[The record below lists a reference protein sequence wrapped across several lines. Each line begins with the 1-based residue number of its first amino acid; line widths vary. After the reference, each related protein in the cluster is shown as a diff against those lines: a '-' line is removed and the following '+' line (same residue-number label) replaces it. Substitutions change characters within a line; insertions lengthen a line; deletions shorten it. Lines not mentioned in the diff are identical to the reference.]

1 MTNIGQD
8 IHYGLRTLAK
18 NPGVTAVMVFSL
30 ALAIGANTA
39 IFSVVDGVLLRP
51 LPYPQPDRI
60 VTLKEVSSKGNKM
73 NFADPNFDDL
83 RAMNHSLQATAG
95 YENWVTSVSGGSEAT
110 RMMQARV
117 SKDFFAAMGVAPAAG
132 RAFAAEELRIG
143 AAPVALVSRDFWQQF
158 LGGSPDPSQFK
169 LKMDGKVYSVIGI
182 MPAGFRFPDETNIWV
197 PREQD
202 EWLPSRTAHNWRG
215 IGRLRNGMTVSQV
228 RTDLSGIA
236 KRLKSQY
243 GDDTNMESVSVI
255 PLQESLTSGVRGA
268 LMILLGAVGFLLLVA
283 CANVANL
290 LLAQASARTRELAIR
305 AALGAG
311 RLRLVRQFLTEALLL
326 SLLGGLLGV
335 LVAQWG
341 VDALVS
347 LAPTS
352 LPRLSEVSVN
362 SEVLLFA
369 LSVTILVAVG
379 LGIFTAIRATSGDVR
394 EALVE
399 GGRGQSSSRSIQRW
413 GRAVVTAQMAI
424 TLVLVIGAGL
434 LGRSLL
440 RVLSVNPGFRVERI
454 VTMDLALPIANPFA
468 DAPKTSA
475 RNIEF
480 VNALF
485 TRLRSVPGVEEVG
498 AVNGL
503 PLAED
508 LADGTFIVMSAQEV
522 PKKMEDFDRL
532 FKDKSRTGDAD
543 FCVATDGYFR
553 ALGIPLLRGRLF
565 EERDVIDA
573 PHVAVINELFAKA
586 RWPKED
592 PIGRTIEFGN
602 MDGDLRLLTIV
613 GIVGDIRQ
621 RSLELPPR
629 PTVYV
634 NYRQRPRTAAT
645 FTTVIRT
652 NGDTGSI
659 VSAARGIV
667 RNLDPAIPPQFRTF
681 PEIFSASIGSR
692 SFNLTLV
699 GAFGGTALLL
709 AIAGIYGVM
718 SYWVQRRT
726 REIGVRIA
734 LGAQARDIL
743 RLVLRQGMGT
753 AAMGVAAGIVVA
765 LALTRFLQS
774 LLFGVEP
781 TDLITFGGVTLLLTF
796 VAFLASYIPARRATR
811 VDPLEALRYE

>member
-1 MTNIGQD
+1 MTILGQD
-8 IHYGLRTLAK
+8 IRYGSRTLAK

-30 ALAIGANTA
+30 ALAIGANA
-39 IFSVVDGVLLRP
+39 SIFSVVDSVLLRP

-60 VTLKEVSSKGNKM
+60 VTLNELNSKGHAM

-83 RAMNHSLQATAG
+83 RAMNHSLQAMAEYANG
-95 YENWVTSVSGGSEAT
+95 VTSVIGGAEAT
-110 RMMQARV
+110 RTMATSV

-132 RAFAAEELRIG
+132 RVFAAEELRIG
-143 AAPVALVSRDFWQQF
+143 AVPVALVSHDFWQQF
-158 LGGSPDPSQFK
+158 LGGKQDLSQFK
-169 LKMDGKVYSVIGI
+169 LKMEDKVYSVIGV
-182 MPAGFRFPDETNIWV
+182 MPAGFRFPDETNVWV
-197 PREQD
+197 PREQ
-202 EWLPSRTAHNWRG
+202 EGRYPSRTAHNWPG
-215 IGRLRNGMTVSQV
+215 IGRLRDGVTLSQA
-228 RTDLSGIA
+228 RADLSGIA
-236 KRLKSQY
+236 SRLKKQY
-243 GDDTNMESVSVI
+243 GDDTMMESVSAI
-255 PLQESLTSGVRGA
+255 PLQESLTSGVRPA

-311 RLRLVRQFLTEALLL
+311 RLRLARQFLTEALLL

-341 VDALVS
+341 VDALIS
-347 LAPTS
+347 LAPAS
-352 LPRLSEVSVN
+352 LPRLNEVSVN
-362 SEVLLFA
+362 SGVLLFA
-369 LSVTILVAVG
+369 LGVTILVAAG
-379 LGIFTAIRATSGDVR
+379 LGIFTAVRATSGDVR
-394 EALVE
+394 GALVE
-399 GGRGQSSSRSIQRW
+399 GGRGQSSSQSVQRW
-413 GRAVVTAQMAI
+413 GRAVVAAQMAI

-440 RVLSVNPGFRVERI
+440 RVLSVNPGFRIERI
-454 VTMDLALPIANPFA
+454 VTMDLVLPPAG
-468 DAPKTSA
+468 APAAAA
-475 RNIEF
+475 RNIAF
-480 VNALF
+480 VNNLLS
-485 TRLRSVPGVEEVG
+485 RLHAVPGVEEVG

-508 LADGTFIVMSAQEV
+508 LANGTFIVMSAQEM
-522 PKKMEDFDRL
+522 PKNMEDFGRL
-532 FKDKSRTGDAD
+532 AKDKSRTGDAD

-553 ALGIPLLRGRLF
+553 ALEIPLLRGRLF

-573 PHVAVINELFAKA
+573 PHVAVISESLAKTK
-586 RWPKED
+586 WPQED

-602 MDGDLRLLTIV
+602 MDGDVRLFTIV
-613 GIVGDIRQ
+613 GIVGNIHQ
-621 RSLELPPR
+621 RSLEIPPR
-629 PTVYV
+629 PTAYV
-634 NYRQRPRTAAT
+634 NYRQRPRAAST
-645 FTTVIRT
+645 FVTVIRA
-652 NGDTGSI
+652 NGDSASI
-659 VSAARGIV
+659 ITAAREIV
-667 RNLDPAIPPQFRTF
+667 RDLDRTIPPRFRTF
-681 PEIFSASIGSR
+681 PEIYSASIGSR

-699 GAFGGTALLL
+699 AAFGGTALLL

-718 SYWVQRRT
+718 SYWVQRRK

-734 LGAQARDIL
+734 LGAQARDVL

-753 AAMGVAAGIVVA
+753 AAMGVMAGIVGA

-781 TDLITFGGVTLLLTF
+781 TDFLTFAGVTLLLTF

>member
-1 MTNIGQD
+1 M
-8 IHYGLRTLAK
+8 
-18 NPGVTAVMVFSL
+18 
-30 ALAIGANTA
+30 
-39 IFSVVDGVLLRP
+39 
-51 LPYPQPDRI
+51 
-60 VTLKEVSSKGNKM
+60 
-73 NFADPNFDDL
+73 
-83 RAMNHSLQATAG
+83 RA
-95 YENWVTSVSGGSEAT
+95 Y
-110 RMMQARV
+110 V
-117 SKDFFAAMGVAPAAG
+117 SKDFFSAMGVAPAVG
-132 RAFAAEELRIG
+132 RQFSAEELRVG
-143 AAPVALVSRDFWQQF
+143 AAPIALVSHDFWQQF
-158 LGGSPDPSQFK
+158 LGGNQDLTQIK
-169 LKMDGKVYSVIGI
+169 LKLDDKIYSVIGI
-182 MPAGFRFPDETNIWV
+182 MPAGFRYPDETNIWL
-197 PREQD
+197 PREQ
-202 EWLPSRTAHNWRG
+202 EERLPSRTAHNWPG
-215 IGRLRNGMTVSQV
+215 IGRLRDGVTISQT
-228 RTDLSGIA
+228 RDDLSGIA
-236 KRLKSQY
+236 KQLKKQY
-243 GDDTNMESVSVI
+243 GDDTMMVNASVS
-255 PLQESLTSGVRGA
+255 PLQESLTSGVRTA

-311 RLRLVRQFLTEALLL
+311 RARLIRQFLTEALLL
-326 SLLGGLLGV
+326 SLVGGLLGV
-335 LVAQWG
+335 LVAKWG
-341 VDALVS
+341 VDALIS

-352 LPRLSEVSVN
+352 LPRLNEVSVN

-369 LSVTILVAVG
+369 FGLIVLVAVG

-394 EALVE
+394 DALLE
-399 GGRGQSSSRSIQRW
+399 GGRGQSGSQSVQRW
-413 GRAVVTAQMAI
+413 GRVVVAGQMAI

-440 RVLSVNPGFRVERI
+440 RVLSVNPGFQVDHI
-454 VTMDLALPIANPFA
+454 VTMDLVLPPAGTPTGA
-468 DAPKTSA
+468 A
-475 RNIEF
+475 RNIAF
-480 VNALF
+480 VNDLSA
-485 TRLRSVPGVEEVG
+485 RLRAIPGVDEVA
-498 AVNGL
+498 AVNHL
-503 PLAED
+503 PLDEN
-508 LADGTFIVMSAQEV
+508 LADGIFVVMNPQEM
-522 PKKMEDFDRL
+522 PKKEEDLERM
-532 FKDKSRTGDAD
+532 FKDKSRTGDAN

-565 EERDVIDA
+565 EDRDVIDA
-573 PHVAVINELFAKA
+573 PHVAVISQSLAKMQ
-586 RWPKED
+586 WPKVD

-602 MDGDLRLLTIV
+602 MDGDLRLFTIV

-621 RSLELPPR
+621 ASLEIPPF

-634 NYRQRPRTAAT
+634 NYRQRPRAAST

-652 NGDTGSI
+652 NADTASI

-667 RNLDPAIPPQFRTF
+667 RDLDPTIPPRFRTF
-681 PEIFSASIGSR
+681 PEIYSASIGSR

-734 LGAQARDIL
+734 LGAQARDVL

-753 AAMGVAAGIVVA
+753 AAMGVVAGIVGA

-774 LLFGVEP
+774 LLFGVKP
-781 TDLITFGGVTLLLTF
+781 TDLLTFVGVTLLLTF